1 MPTIKTRKVVIRD
14 ANFSVFVILYELN
27 HPPSDD
33 DFPSSSTERPTI
45 DPSQILR
52 PSCRFSL
59 EVCTKL
65 HSSTFAGMVGR
76 PKESRTTT
84 TYFLMGFGREPQEVP
99 ATTTV
104 SFAKIPLDSKHSPSH
119 TELTPRAKPGVSSNG
134 VAVGRYRRMAWAV
147 VRCDG
152 CLEFESLRGERRLC
166 GSGTRREKKH

>member
-1 MPTIKTRKVVIRD
+1 MPTIKTRKVIIRD
-14 ANFSVFVILYELN
+14 ADFSVFVILYELN

-33 DFPSSSTERPTI
+33 DFPFSSTERPTI

-84 TYFLMGFGREPQEVP
+84 TYFLMGFGRELKKSRP
-99 ATTTV
+99 
-104 SFAKIPLDSKHSPSH
+104 PLPSRSRRSLSTRSTLSSKPNLRP
-119 TELTPRAKPGVSSNG
+119 ERNRACHQLVMRSAGI
-134 VAVGRYRRMAWAV
+134 AVWRGRS
-147 VRCDG
+147 CDKTG
-152 CLEFESLRGERRLC
+152 A
-166 GSGTRREKKH
+166 